1 MHFSGSSKD
10 KFIERGLE
18 LKDRVFFS
26 DNMRGFHRHPSPDT
40 NEVRKH
46 VHSDPA
52 YTAHLGLRA
61 RLSQVW
67 INKWTILLLL
77 ILCRLLL
84 TTQSL
89 DDSLV
94 SAKSEAL
101 SACTSVEKVGSSM
114 ASMPHYL
121 SGGVNA
127 MAADGVTS
135 AVNALMDMLL
145 MTVTGVGEIIL
156 FVINM
161 LTSTYV
167 CLITL
172 VVAGSLHVALDVI
185 KKVTE
190 FMEKS
195 IEGTTDEMAS
205 TLSSFQN
212 NFNDFLGKIN
222 IGGIF
227 GGPKDPPGIDLNSQI
242 EKLRNIDIDTNS
254 FVGDLQKVKDNIPT
268 FADVQNAT
276 NTAIRFPFQE
286 VKKLINESMSAYTF
300 DRSIFP
306 LAQKKELTFCT
317 DNPAISD
324 FFGNLGNVISK
335 SRTIFMIVLI
345 ILAVLVC
352 APMAWR
358 EIRRWRTMND
368 RIAEEQSNVANGGAA
383 NPRTLIYVASRPYTG
398 GLGLTLS
405 RPIKSN
411 KNKLLVRWFIAY
423 ATSVP
428 ALFVLTLGI
437 AGLFSCLCQYIV
449 LRVLEREVPALAS
462 EVGDF
467 SQSVVYALNN
477 ASTEWATSSNA
488 VIASTNTQIN
498 NDVFGWVNTTTT
510 AVNNTLNTFTDEM
523 AKGLD
528 IAFGGTVLQ
537 DPVKEVL
544 NCLIGLKVVAV
555 QKGLTWVSD
564 HAHIS
569 FPLFRPDVFSLG
581 AAASLTETTKDD
593 SFLASPGSVA
603 TDDITAAVVKVS
615 NKLKSA
621 IRTEAIISAC
631 VVGIWVLIC
640 LIGLGRLIVGLL
652 SAEKS
657 HGSGGNAP
665 YTGENRVH
673 TNSLRA
679 SPTNRNAAQFPAF
692 GGPVSSVL
700 DEKSH
705 DNLGQYDEKTGHVGH
720 RSVES
725 AHVRGH
731 DRISSA
737 GSVSAVS
744 GYGGRDYKR

>member
-1 MHFSGSSKD
+1 MHRSDVLNTGWSVLHNQAMRFTGRHSESSEYEKSQSSHY
-10 KFIERGLE
+10 R
-18 LKDRVFFS
+18 
-26 DNMRGFHRHPSPDT
+26 
-40 NEVRKH
+40 
-46 VHSDPA
+46 SDPE

-67 INKWTILLLL
+67 INKWTVLLLL
-77 ILCRLLL
+77 ILCRLIL

-127 MAADGVTS
+127 LAADGVTS

-190 FMEKS
+190 FMEKA
-195 IEGTTDEMAS
+195 IEGTTDEIAS
-205 TLSSFQN
+205 AMTSFQG
-212 NFNDFLGKIN
+212 NFNSFLDKLN
-222 IGGIF
+222 FGGIF
-227 GGPKDPPGIDLNSQI
+227 GGGDDPPKISLDSQI
-242 EKLRNIDIDTNS
+242 EKLRNVDIDTNE
-254 FVGDLQKVKDNIPT
+254 FVGDLQKIKDNIPT

-276 NTAIRFPFQE
+276 NAAIRFPFNE
-286 VKKLINESMSAYTF
+286 VKKLINDSIGTYNF

-324 FFGNLGNVISK
+324 FFGNLGGVVSK

-352 APMAWR
+352 IPMAYR
-358 EIRRWRTMND
+358 EIRRWRTMNQ
-368 RIAEEQSNVANGGAA
+368 RIKEEYEQRNDVNGPAP

-398 GLGLTLS
+398 GIGL
-405 RPIKSN
+405 
-411 KNKLLVRWFIAY
+411 KLAGGAGNSKKQLLIRWWVAY
-423 ATSVP
+423 ATSIP

-449 LRVLEREVPALAS
+449 LKVLEREVPALAS

-467 SQSVVYALNN
+467 SQNVVYALNN
-477 ASTEWATSSNA
+477 ASTDWATSSNA

-510 AVNNTLNTFTDEM
+510 AVNNTLNTFTEEM
-523 AKGLD
+523 ANGLD
-528 IAFGGTVLQ
+528 VAFGGTILH
-537 DPVKEVL
+537 DPIKEVH
-544 NCLIGLKVVAV
+544 NCLIGLKVVAI
-555 QKGLTWVSD
+555 QKGLTWVSEN
-564 HAHIS
+564 ANIN

-581 AAASLTETTKDD
+581 AAASLTDTAKDD

-615 NKLKSA
+615 NKLQSA

-640 LIGLGRLIVGLL
+640 LIGLGRVILGLL
-652 SAEKS
+652 SSKQNGTLRTADGSPQLTGGHMQPKQKS
-657 HGSGGNAP
+657 PILPS
-665 YTGENRVH
+665 
-673 TNSLRA
+673 
-679 SPTNRNAAQFPAF
+679 AF
-692 GGPVSSVL
+692 DKSMTSIPM
-700 DEKSH
+700 DRSH
-705 DNLGQYDEKTGHVGH
+705 DDLGQYADEKRGHAGH

-725 AHVRGH
+725 AHIRGQGH
-731 DRISSA
+731 ERISTAASISDVQPSYA
-737 GSVSAVS
+737 G
-744 GYGGRDYKR
+744 DYKSGGWKR